1 MRKYLTLILILLTFY
16 INSAAQNYIGKSRH
30 LYVSDTAFVH
40 QRKPWLAA
48 GQTFGINIAVWAAN
62 RFIFNEDFARINF
75 KTIKNNFKTGPVWDT
90 DKFTTNLIAHPYHGS
105 LYFNAARSNGMNF
118 WESAPYAAAGSL
130 MWEFFMEAEPPSIN
144 DMLAT
149 TLGGIELG
157 EITYRLSDLFLD
169 NRTSGKERI
178 AREILSGLISPI
190 RALNRL
196 ITGEAWKISSS
207 KGRSYTSVPVDFI
220 ASVGCR
226 FLGEQL
232 HSSKHSISMNMAF
245 AINYGNP
252 YNDSF
257 YSPYE
262 WFRFQICLDMF
273 SGQPLVSQANAIG
286 AIWGKSIWEK
296 GTRFLTLGIF
306 QHFDYY
312 NSQMRSKFKETIA
325 PYKISEAAA
334 MGVGFIYQKKTTP
347 ADNVDI
353 YAEGYANGI
362 ALGASVSDHFR
373 IDNRDYNLGSGYSVK
388 LYSGITWKKRWSFL
402 LNMEN
407 YHIFTWKGYDPDID
421 LGQVDPETFNA
432 QGDEGHAN
440 MSVFSASLAYSFPKT
455 WSLALTNRYF
465 SRRSVYKY
473 LNDVERN
480 TYDIMLTLNIRI

>member
-1 MRKYLTLILILLTFY
+1 
-16 INSAAQNYIGKSRH
+16 
-30 LYVSDTAFVH
+30 
-40 QRKPWLAA
+40 
-48 GQTFGINIAVWAAN
+48 
-62 RFIFNEDFARINF
+62 
-75 KTIKNNFKTGPVWDT
+75 
-90 DKFTTNLIAHPYHGS
+90 
-105 LYFNAARSNGMNF
+105 
-118 WESAPYAAAGSL
+118 
-130 MWEFFMEAEPPSIN
+130 
-144 DMLAT
+144 
-149 TLGGIELG
+149 
-157 EITYRLSDLFLD
+157 
-169 NRTSGKERI
+169 
-178 AREILSGLISPI
+178 
-190 RALNRL
+190 
-196 ITGEAWKISSS
+196 
-207 KGRSYTSVPVDFI
+207 
-220 ASVGCR
+220 
-226 FLGEQL
+226 
-232 HSSKHSISMNMAF
+232 MNMAF

-312 NSQMRSKFKETIA
+312 NSQMRSKFNETIA